1 MIAKILVGGVLLL
14 QLLTPVAAMPK
25 FFGPD
30 AYCTATVTVYS
41 TKGGSSS
48 PSSAKNN
55 PGPAPVTVTVTN
67 VLTSYQTRTIY
78 QTQNVFQTQT
88 VTQVVTRTLAQEPNL
103 PTPAN
108 NGGSYNGPEEYSV
121 TTATVTS
128 TLTTTNTI
136 VSPSRAAVPPQPS
149 SRPFY
154 SNLTGLIPYVN
165 SSTLSI
171 HNPVSPTT
179 SLRLLDPPPA
189 PTTKPLA
196 SYSSVSSSIT
206 NSSSSGYENGLYF
219 ANW

>member
-1 MIAKILVGGVLLL
+1 MIAKVLVGGVLLL

-41 TKGGSSS
+41 TIGASSS

-55 PGPAPVTVTVTN
+55 PAPTPVTVTVTN
-67 VLTSYQTRTIY
+67 ILTSYQTKTIF
-78 QTQNVFQTQT
+78 QTQSVFQTQT
-88 VTQVVTRTLAQEPNL
+88 VTQVVTRTLTQEPSL
-103 PTPAN
+103 PTAAN
-108 NGGSYNGPEEYSV
+108 NGGSYKGPGEFSV
-121 TTATVTS
+121 TTTTVTS

-136 VSPSRAAVPPQPS
+136 VSPSRVAVPPQPS

-165 SSTLSI
+165 SSNPSI

-189 PTTKPLA
+189 STTVPLA
-196 SYSSVSSSIT
+196 SYPSVSSSNT